1 MIQFDLPKQKSS
13 IIKVLGVG
21 GGGSNAVNFM
31 FKQDIEG
38 VDFIICNTDSKAIEQ
53 SDVPNKIQLGPHL
66 TQGLGAG
73 ADPSVGKLATE
84 ESLEEIRKILE
95 VNTRMAFITVGMG
108 GGTGTGGAPIIA
120 KICKDLGILTVGI
133 VTTPFGFEGP
143 RRQKQAEEGINQLK
157 PLVDTLLVISND
169 KLRVQYGNLKMK
181 EAFTKADNVLAT
193 AAKCITDVIN
203 SRGHIIV
210 DFADVC
216 TVMKN
221 GGVAILGKAEVEG
234 ENRAERAIEE
244 ALNSPLLND
253 NDIKG
258 AKWILLNINSA
269 EGEHECTM
277 DELETINN
285 FLRERTGEHSDV
297 IMGMGYDATLDKK
310 LGITL
315 IATGFEGKDPF
326 KTETPKKAEAPI
338 EEKIVMTLVTDAVA
352 AEQIKQEPVSNE
364 VNEKAQD
371 HFILDQTEE
380 TPIHFSLDQA
390 PAIEAPLLVAEEE
403 LAEEEVK
410 EVVLDKY
417 DTIWELNAEASI
429 AAADSIEEAM
439 EEDELEEL
447 EEDEMLAS
455 EEEVE
460 EEMEVMAFE
469 NNDLMPTLVLEEEPA
484 FEEEV
489 EVAMEEELDELVE
502 LHLEE
507 EVEEEMFTLNME
519 AEKEATI
526 VSDFILSKPTNIYV
540 EEADEVEEEFSAP
553 VVASNE
559 VIFEVNET
567 DSSVAMEEDF
577 MLEEITIE
585 EEVEETLIEEEFI
598 EEELM
603 GEELMEEELMEA
615 EMTIDENIAEE
626 EVATVEMY
634 TAPVI
639 ETPAPAEVVFESSF
653 RYEEEPSMQLVM
665 REESNTPVAHVNQ
678 QANYDMPL
686 DNAEEQR
693 RKVAERIQKLRNLSF
708 NINNVNDS
716 NNDFESVPAYVR
728 RNMEMFGNTL
738 ASVENYY
745 SKYTVDKD
753 ENNQTQI
760 STINTFMDGKKP
772 D

>member
-31 FKQDIEG
+31 FNQNIEG

-53 SDVPNKIQLGPHL
+53 STVPNKIQLGPHL

-84 ESLEEIRKILE
+84 ESLDEIRKILE

-143 RRQKQAEEGINQLK
+143 RRQAQAEEGIKQLK

-234 ENRAERAIEE
+234 ENRAQRAIEE

-253 NDIKG
+253 NDIRG

-269 EGEHECTM
+269 EGDYECSM

-285 FLRERTGEHSDV
+285 FLRERTGENSDV
-297 IMGMGYDATLDKK
+297 IMGMGYDATLGQK

-315 IATGFEGKDPF
+315 IATGFEHKDPF
-326 KTETPKKAEAPI
+326 QKQTPKKAEAPV
-338 EEKIVMTLVTDAVA
+338 EEKIVMTLLSEETANDTNNIMTAPTEAVA
-352 AEQIKQEPVSNE
+352 ETP
-364 VNEKAQD
+364 
-371 HFILDQTEE
+371 TEE
-380 TPIHFSLDQA
+380 PRTEEPILADGNFTLGEE
-390 PAIEAPLLVAEEE
+390 AIETIEEVA
-403 LAEEEVK
+403 AIVEEEVMSIHEVDEISEK
-410 EVVLDKY
+410 EY
-417 DTIWELNAEASI
+417 EAEMDAQISI
-429 AAADSIEEAM
+429 AASEVM
-439 EEDELEEL
+439 EEMVSQPIVFEINDVYEG
-447 EEDEMLAS
+447 ED
-455 EEEVE
+455 
-460 EEMEVMAFE
+460 
-469 NNDLMPTLVLEEEPA
+469 
-484 FEEEV
+484 
-489 EVAMEEELDELVE
+489 
-502 LHLEE
+502 LEE
-507 EVEEEMFTLNME
+507 EVELIKEEVVVNEVEEEVIMASFQEEDLE
-519 AEKEATI
+519 EELGAIEEEQIEEEVI
-526 VSDFILSKPTNIYV
+526 VSELQTPVAETNHFILTKPTNIYAEHTEEEPLLEEMEEMPVIEEMEEMEEFEEMEEEEMV
-540 EEADEVEEEFSAP
+540 EMEEMEEMVMQDDLAVTMQEIVEEEIVEVAEITMQAAP
-553 VVASNE
+553 VQE
-559 VIFEVNET
+559 
-567 DSSVAMEEDF
+567 
-577 MLEEITIE
+577 
-585 EEVEETLIEEEFI
+585 
-598 EEELM
+598 
-603 GEELMEEELMEA
+603 
-615 EMTIDENIAEE
+615 
-626 EVATVEMY
+626 
-634 TAPVI
+634 PV
-639 ETPAPAEVVFESSF
+639 VYESSF
-653 RYEEEPSMQLVM
+653 RMEEEPTMQLVM
-665 REESNTPVAHVNQ
+665 REESSFNANQ
-678 QANYDMPL
+678 NNAKQHSSSFDMPM
-686 DNAEEQR
+686 DDAEEQR

-708 NINNVNDS
+708 NINNASDP
-716 NNDFESVPAYVR
+716 NNEFDAVPAYVR
-728 RNMEMFGNTL
+728 RNLDLFGNTM

-745 SKYTVDKD
+745 SKYTVEKD

-760 STINTFMDGKKP
+760 STINTFLDGKKP